1 MLQADQNNA
10 EETQSGVTA
19 FGSDGFTLGTWIG
32 STKTGDDYVAWNWKA
47 EGSASTN
54 TSGSID
60 SSVLANTAAGFSIAS
75 FTCPSGSGLYTVGHG
90 LGAVPEF
97 MIVKGRSATGNWHI
111 YHKDVGNTKAYFLN
125 NSTAGFTSTGYWGDT
140 TPTSTVFTQ
149 SIGGTLDVGT
159 TAIGYFFNSVDGYSK
174 VGSYTGNG
182 SADGPFVHCGFRPA
196 FVMVK
201 RTDAGGGWH
210 ILDNKRASPFNE
222 IEVRIEADN
231 SDAENTGGPPD
242 TDLVSNGFKL
252 RTTFDNMNASGGTY
266 IFLAFAESPFKN
278 SNAR

>member
-32 STKTGDDYVAWNWKA
+32 STKTNDSYVAWNWKA
-47 EGSASTN
+47 GGSASTN

-60 SSVLANTAAGFSIAS
+60 SSVLANTAARFSIAS

-97 MIVKGRSATGNWHI
+97 MIVKSRSATGNWHI

-159 TAIGYFFNSVDGYSK
+159 TAIGYFFKSVAGYSL
-174 VGSYTGNG
+174 VGSYVGNG
-182 SADGPFVHCGFRPA
+182 SEDGAYVNCGFSPA
-196 FVMVK
+196 IIITK
-201 RTDAGGGWH
+201 SLAATGWRT
-210 ILDNKRASPFNE
+210 IDNKRTPYNPSKASIYP
-222 IEVRIEADN
+222 D
-231 SDAENTGGPPD
+231 SSGAENTGDGHE
-242 TDLVSNGFKL
+242 TDFTSNGFKMRNSNSRL
-252 RTTFDNMNASGGTY
+252 NTNGQTY
-266 IFLAFAESPFKN
+266 FFIAFAETPFKN
-278 SNAR
+278 STAR